1 MRKVPAAA
9 ALAWLRFGLDMLRR
23 YPGAFLGMG
32 VVVVVLGQIP
42 LAGTLIALLL
52 GPALTAGVA
61 HAAREAD
68 AGRTPRLGQLFEA
81 FTGDKPLGSLVA
93 LCLPTVGLIVAL
105 MLLLVFVLLGATGGD
120 PQQLQA
126 MTANPQALLVV
137 LRGHLGVLLLVVLI
151 AAVLQTMLVF
161 FAVPRVM
168 FDRRGAFGAMA
179 DSVRASARNAGALLS
194 LVLALFAL
202 GVIAA
207 AVIAVLVYLP
217 LALMHVAETWAQ
229 TILVMVLGT
238 LANAFGGLVT
248 YAAWRDVFG
257 EASADPV
264 AADAPGT
271 TVVPM

>member
-9 ALAWLRFGLDMLRR
+9 AMAWLRFGLDMLRR

-32 VVVVVLGQIP
+32 VVVVILGQIP

-52 GPALTAGVA
+52 GPSLTAGVA
-61 HAAREAD
+61 YAAREAD

-93 LCLPTVGLIVAL
+93 LCLPTIGLIVAL
-105 MLLLVFVLLGATGGD
+105 ILLLVFVLLGATGGD

-126 MTANPQALLVV
+126 MTATPEALLAV
-137 LRGHLGVLLLVVLI
+137 LRGHLGVLLLLVLI

-194 LVLALFAL
+194 LVFVLFAL
-202 GVIAA
+202 GIVAA
-207 AVIAVLVYLP
+207 AVVAVLVYLP
-217 LALMHVAETWAQ
+217 LALLHVAGAWAQ

-238 LANAFGGLVT
+238 FANALGGLVT

-257 EASADPV
+257 EMPADPV
-264 AADAPGT
+264 AAGAPGT

>member
-9 ALAWLRFGLDMLRR
+9 AMTWLRFGLGMLRR

-32 VVVVVLGQIP
+32 VVVVILGQIP

-68 AGRTPRLGQLFEA
+68 AGRTPRVGQLFEA

-93 LCLPTVGLIVAL
+93 LCLPTVGLVVAL
-105 MLLLVFVLLGATGGD
+105 ILVLVFVLLGATGGD
-120 PQQLQA
+120 PQRLQA
-126 MTANPQALLVV
+126 MTADPVALMAV
-137 LRGHLGVLLLVVLI
+137 LREHLGVLLLVVLI
-151 AAVLQTMLVF
+151 AGVLQTILIF
-161 FAVPRVM
+161 FAVPLVM

-179 DSVRASARNAGALLS
+179 DSVRASVRSAGALVS
-194 LVLALFAL
+194 LVLAMFAF
-202 GVIAA
+202 GVVAA

-217 LALMHVAETWAQ
+217 LALLHVAGSWAQ
-229 TILVMVLGT
+229 TVLVMALGT

-257 EASADPV
+257 ELRSDPV
-264 AADAPGT
+264 TADTPGT

>member
-9 ALAWLRFGLDMLRR
+9 AMAWLRFGLDMLRR

-32 VVVVVLGQIP
+32 VVVVILGQIP

-52 GPALTAGVA
+52 GPSLTAGVA
-61 HAAREAD
+61 YAAREAD

-93 LCLPTVGLIVAL
+93 LCLPTIGLIVAL
-105 MLLLVFVLLGATGGD
+105 ILLLVFVLLGATGGD

-126 MTANPQALLVV
+126 MTATPEALLAV
-137 LRGHLGVLLLVVLI
+137 LRGHLGVLLLLVLI

-179 DSVRASARNAGALLS
+179 DSVRASTRNAGALLS
-194 LVLALFAL
+194 LVFVLFAL
-202 GVIAA
+202 GIVAA
-207 AVIAVLVYLP
+207 AVVAVLVYLP
-217 LALMHVAETWAQ
+217 LALLHVAGAWAQ

-238 LANAFGGLVT
+238 FANALGGLVT

-257 EASADPV
+257 EMPADPV
-264 AADAPGT
+264 AAGAPGT

>member
-9 ALAWLRFGLDMLRR
+9 ALAWLHFGLGMLRR

-32 VVVVVLGQIP
+32 VVVVILGQIP

-105 MLLLVFVLLGATGGD
+105 ILLLLFVLLGATGGD
-120 PQQLQA
+120 PQRLQA
-126 MTANPQALLVV
+126 MTANPQALLIV
-137 LRGHLGVLLLVVLI
+137 LRGHLGMLMLVVLI

-168 FDRRGAFGAMA
+168 FDRRDAFAAMA
-179 DSVRASARNAGALLS
+179 DSVRASVRSAGALVSLM
-194 LVLALFAL
+194 LVLFAV
-202 GVIAA
+202 GIVAA
-207 AVIAVLVYLP
+207 AAIAVLVYLP
-217 LALMHVAETWAQ
+217 LARLHVAGTWGQ

-257 EASADPV
+257 ETPSNPV
-264 AADAPGT
+264 ATEAAGT
-271 TVVPM
+271 TVVTM

>member
-9 ALAWLRFGLDMLRR
+9 ALAWLRFGLDTLRR

-32 VVVVVLGQIP
+32 VVVVILGQIP

-105 MLLLVFVLLGATGGD
+105 ILLLVFVLLGATGGD

-264 AADAPGT
+264 AAGAPGT

>member
-9 ALAWLRFGLDMLRR
+9 AMTWLRFGLDMLRR

-32 VVVVVLGQIP
+32 VVVVILGQIP

-68 AGRTPRLGQLFEA
+68 AGRTPRVGQLFEA

-93 LCLPTVGLIVAL
+93 LCLPTVGLVVAL
-105 MLLLVFVLLGATGGD
+105 ILVLVFVLLGATGDD
-120 PQQLQA
+120 PQRLQA
-126 MTANPQALLVV
+126 MTADPVALMAV
-137 LRGHLGVLLLVVLI
+137 LREHLGVLLLVVLI
-151 AAVLQTMLVF
+151 AGVLQTILIF

-179 DSVRASARNAGALLS
+179 DSVRASVRSAGALVS
-194 LVLALFAL
+194 LVLAMFAF
-202 GVIAA
+202 GVVAA

-217 LALMHVAETWAQ
+217 LALLHVAGSWAQ
-229 TILVMVLGT
+229 TVLVMALGT

-257 EASADPV
+257 ELRSDPV
-264 AADAPGT
+264 TATTPGT

>member
-9 ALAWLRFGLDMLRR
+9 ALAWLRFGLDTLRR

-32 VVVVVLGQIP
+32 VVVVILGQIP

-61 HAAREAD
+61 HAAREAA

-105 MLLLVFVLLGATGGD
+105 LLLLVFVLLGATGGD

-137 LRGHLGVLLLVVLI
+137 LRGHLGVLLLVVLL

-202 GVIAA
+202 GIITA

-217 LALMHVAETWAQ
+217 MALMHVAETWAQ

-257 EASADPV
+257 ETPSDP
-264 AADAPGT
+264 AATGAPGE

>member
-68 AGRTPRLGQLFEA
+68 AGRTPGVGQLFEA

-105 MLLLVFVLLGATGGD
+105 ILLLVFVLLGATGGD

-179 DSVRASARNAGALLS
+179 DSARASARNAGALLS
-194 LVLALFAL
+194 LVLVLFAL
-202 GVIAA
+202 GIVAA

-217 LALMHVAETWAQ
+217 LALLHVAGTWAQ
-229 TILVMVLGT
+229 TILLMVLGT

-257 EASADPV
+257 ETPRDPV
-264 AADAPGT
+264 ATGAAGT

>member
-9 ALAWLRFGLDMLRR
+9 AMAWLRFGLDMLRR

-32 VVVVVLGQIP
+32 VVVVILGQIP

-52 GPALTAGVA
+52 GPSLTAGVA
-61 HAAREAD
+61 YAAREAD

-93 LCLPTVGLIVAL
+93 LCLPTIGLIVAL
-105 MLLLVFVLLGATGGD
+105 VLLLMFVLLGATGGD

-126 MTANPQALLVV
+126 MTATPEALLAV
-137 LRGHLGVLLLVVLI
+137 LRGHLGVLLLLVLI

-194 LVLALFAL
+194 LVFVLFAL
-202 GVIAA
+202 GIVAA
-207 AVIAVLVYLP
+207 AVVAVLVYLP
-217 LALMHVAETWAQ
+217 LALLHVAGAWAR

-238 LANAFGGLVT
+238 FANALGGLVT

-257 EASADPV
+257 EMPADPV
-264 AADAPGT
+264 AASAPGT